1 MNRSILTLAKAAY
14 VLAVAAILTFG
25 FSQVSAASVDWP
37 ECDIA
42 ASGEI
47 GTCPPFTP
55 GTCHDECVR
64 IYGTFGDCRPSDN
77 AGCCLCAY

>member
-25 FSQVSAASVDWP
+25 FSQVSAALVDWP
-37 ECDIA
+37 ACDTPG
-42 ASGEI
+42 SGEI
-47 GTCPPFTP
+47 GTCPPFTSE
-55 GTCHDECVR
+55 TCDTQCDL
-64 IYGTFGDCRPSDN
+64 IYRTFGNCRPSDN